1 MSYHVDR
8 LYAAISVLVA
18 HGPIKQ
24 RLIRAYEQH
33 LEEIEE
39 DELPLAVQEFFVTLR
54 RMMHCV
60 SPANGEGPI
69 CAAEISQRLEAPIR
83 LVRDILYDLVN
94 ANVLAEIKTNGPGQ
108 ERYQPA
114 MAVDRLTIRRVIE
127 RLDKCGKDSP
137 LIVKAEELDVLSRR
151 LEAMESILA
160 ESSQNVPLKDL

>member
-69 CAAEISQRLEAPIR
+69 CASVRKMSKVQADECAQLIIEIYGGVVRYADDARAPLPLVAEDSS
-83 LVRDILYDLVN
+83 LVPPFLV
-94 ANVLAEIKTNGPGQ
+94 KSG
-108 ERYQPA
+108 
-114 MAVDRLTIRRVIE
+114 
-127 RLDKCGKDSP
+127 
-137 LIVKAEELDVLSRR
+137 
-151 LEAMESILA
+151 
-160 ESSQNVPLKDL
+160 